1 MASNIDV
8 SGFSSDRYFARA
20 WRLVTQEKGWWKPVL
35 IMAVAVL
42 VPIVGP
48 LAVLGYQLEWARLIA
63 WDVNEPM
70 RRHDIHVGELIVSG
84 WRGFVAM
91 LGWGI
96 ANALIGN
103 LLSEVPGLGGL
114 LDLAWTVCGI
124 FISMMIMVAAIR
136 ATIYQ
141 KIGAG
146 YSAKNLWQMATRD
159 LGGLARVWLIDF
171 VASIIEGIIAIAIL
185 VGSVI
190 SAIPNIAYSAS
201 ILYDYGSMMSERELA
216 FYTFDLLG
224 TLFGS
229 IWPALLLL
237 ILITLFLGALVTT
250 ITFAALALWMRQ
262 FDVPAWGK
270 SSDPLPA
277 SVVEDAA
284 EKDDEVPVAPAMPV
298 DEPVAKE
305 KAPEALVEAAVEA
318 PVAQEPIE
326 VVPPIPGDEPEV
338 EDDDVDEGAE
348 KTEVL
353 DTDTEVETEVIA
365 PARAE
370 EPASVEV
377 FDNDAEASDDTDPA
391 KTNDDPASSDEEE
404 TQE

>member
-35 IMAVAVL
+35 LMAVAVL

-48 LAVLGYQLEWARLIA
+48 LAVLGYQLEWARLLA

-70 RRHDIHVGELIVSG
+70 RRHDIHVGELIASG
-84 WRGFVAM
+84 WRGFLAM

-96 ANALIGN
+96 ANALIGS
-103 LLSEVPGLGGL
+103 LLSEVPGLGDL
-114 LDLAWTVCGI
+114 LDLAWTICGI

-146 YSAKNLWQMATRD
+146 YSAKNLWQMAKRD
-159 LGGLARVWLIDF
+159 LGGLARIWLIDF
-171 VASIIEGIIAIAIL
+171 VASIIEFVIAIAVL
-185 VGSVI
+185 VGSLI

-224 TLFGS
+224 SLLGS
-229 IWPALLLL
+229 VWPALLLL
-237 ILITLFLGALVTT
+237 LLITLFLGTLVTT

-284 EKDDEVPVAPAMPV
+284 EKEDEVPVAPVAPAA
-298 DEPVAKE
+298 EPAVEEKE
-305 KAPEALVEAAVEA
+305 APEVPVEA
-318 PVAQEPIE
+318 PVSREPAE
-326 VVPPIPGDEPEV
+326 VVVPIPGDESEV
-338 EDDDVDEGAE
+338 EDRDEGVE

-353 DTDTEVETEVIA
+353 DVKDEVEAQVIA
-365 PARAE
+365 PARVE
-370 EPASVEV
+370 EPAPAEV
-377 FDNDAEASDDTDPA
+377 FDNDAETFDDAGPA
-391 KTNDDPASSDEEE
+391 KTNDDLASSDEEE

>member
-1 MASNIDV
+1 MAGNIDV

-20 WRLVTQEKGWWKPVL
+20 WRLVTQEKGWWKPIFL
-35 IMAVAVL
+35 MAVAVL

-48 LAVLGYQLEWARLIA
+48 LAVLGYQLEWARLLA

-70 RRHDIHVGELIVSG
+70 RRHDIHVGALIVSG

-96 ANALIGN
+96 ANAIVGSV
-103 LLSEVPGLGGL
+103 LSAVPGLGGL
-114 LDLAWTVCGI
+114 LDLAWTICGI

-146 YSAKNLWQMATRD
+146 YSAKNLWKMAKRD
-159 LGGLARVWLIDF
+159 MGGLARVWLIDF
-171 VASIIEGIIAIAIL
+171 VASIIGGIVAIVIL
-185 VGSVI
+185 VGSAI
-190 SAIPNIAYSAS
+190 SAIPNIAYSANM
-201 ILYDYGSMMSERELA
+201 LYNYGSVMSQRELA

-224 TLFGS
+224 NLFGS

-237 ILITLFLGALVTT
+237 VFIGLFLGTLVTT

-270 SSDPLPA
+270 SADPLPG
-277 SVVEDAA
+277 SDFGDAA
-284 EKDDEVPVAPAMPV
+284 EKDDEVPVAP
-298 DEPVAKE
+298 VAPADGPAAEE
-305 KAPEALVEAAVEA
+305 KAPEAPVEP
-318 PVAQEPIE
+318 PVS
-326 VVPPIPGDEPEV
+326 PE
-338 EDDDVDEGAE
+338 DGE
-348 KTEVL
+348 KTAVL
-353 DTDTEVETEVIA
+353 GDTAEVETEVIA
-365 PARAE
+365 PARHQESA
-370 EPASVEV
+370 PAEV
-377 FDNDAEASDDTDPA
+377 FDNDAETSDDADPA
-391 KTNDDPASSDEEE
+391 KTNDDAASSDEEE